1 MSICCCG
8 RCLCALIFFGGWE
21 PFILYFGVVALLV
34 FQVCVDLIFFENY
47 WRYFFIL
54 VEIKTLWLGV
64 PAVQFFCCF
73 ETPLDFMDVGLGI
86 VHMDL

>member
-1 MSICCCG
+1 MCG
-8 RCLCALIFFGGWE
+8 FKFFLKIIGD
-21 PFILYFGVVALLV
+21 I
-34 FQVCVDLIFFENY
+34 
-47 WRYFFIL
+47 FFIL

-86 VHMDL
+86 VHMES